1 MIFLQCKIN
10 QPTCFKGRNLK
21 TLINKYFNILLILF
35 FITPLEA
42 SLTEPIDIVKEIF
55 HLAKDGQIKKNKNY
69 QLKIEKMFNFEV
81 MSQDILGKD
90 YLKYGKKEFNWFHT
104 TIKGIITKTV
114 YPKAPKFLKQV
125 TVEYQ
130 NIEKVEKSAVVFS
143 IVKSKG
149 EETEVNYNLKFI
161 NNDWMV
167 TNITIDDESWVENIS
182 EKVQNVIK
190 KKKWKGLKNLLTK
203 KLNELK

>member
-1 MIFLQCKIN
+1 MMFLHCKTI
-10 QPTCFKGRNLK
+10 TDLFKGSNLK
-21 TLINKYFNILLILF
+21 THINKYFNILLILF

-42 SLTEPIDIVKEIF
+42 SLTEPVDIVKEIF
-55 HLAKDGQIKKNKNY
+55 HLAQDGQIKKNKDY
-69 QLKIEKMFNFEV
+69 QLKIEKMFNFEA

-90 YLKYGKKEFNWFHT
+90 YLKYGKKEFNWFHK

-125 TVEYQ
+125 TVEYE
-130 NIEKVEKSAVVFS
+130 NIEKVGKSTVVFS

-161 NNDWMV
+161 DNDWKV
-167 TNITIDDESWVENIS
+167 INITIDDESWVENIS
-182 EKVQNVIK
+182 EKVQSVIK

-203 KLNELK
+203 KLKELK

>member
-1 MIFLQCKIN
+1 ML
-10 QPTCFKGRNLK
+10 TDSFKGNNLK
-21 TLINKYFNILLILF
+21 AQMNKYFNVLLILF

-42 SLTEPIDIVKEIF
+42 SLTEPVDIVKEIF
-55 HLAKDGQIKKNKNY
+55 HLAQDGQIKENKDY
-69 QLKIEKMFNFEV
+69 QLKIEKMFNFEA

-114 YPKAPKFLKQV
+114 YPKAPIFLKQV
-125 TVEYQ
+125 TVEYE
-130 NIEKVEKSAVVFS
+130 NIEKVGKSAIVFS

-161 NNDWMV
+161 DNDWKV
-167 TNITIDDESWVENIS
+167 INITIDDESWVENIS

-190 KKKWKGLKNLLTK
+190 KKKWKGLKSLLTK

>member
-1 MIFLQCKIN
+1 
-10 QPTCFKGRNLK
+10 
-21 TLINKYFNILLILF
+21 
-35 FITPLEA
+35 
-42 SLTEPIDIVKEIF
+42 
-55 HLAKDGQIKKNKNY
+55 
-69 QLKIEKMFNFEV
+69 MFNFEV

>member
-1 MIFLQCKIN
+1 MIFLHRKML
-10 QPTCFKGRNLK
+10 TDSFKGNNLK
-21 TLINKYFNILLILF
+21 AQMNKYFNVLLILF

-42 SLTEPIDIVKEIF
+42 SLTEPVDIVKEIF
-55 HLAKDGQIKKNKNY
+55 HLAQDGQIKENKDY
-69 QLKIEKMFNFEV
+69 QLKIEKMFNFEA

-114 YPKAPKFLKQV
+114 YPKAPNFLKQV
-125 TVEYQ
+125 TVEYE
-130 NIEKVEKSAVVFS
+130 NIEKVGKSAIVFS

-161 NNDWMV
+161 DNDWKV
-167 TNITIDDESWVENIS
+167 INITIDDESWVENIS

-190 KKKWKGLKNLLTK
+190 KKKWKGLKSLLTK